1 MSLLTRPSPQ
11 DQRAGGSKR
20 PSPTALR
27 RHSKTGGGGETTAQC
42 LALNCCVG
50 AALLTA
56 GMCQSGLPPGAN
68 SGRCAHR
75 VISPAAGPQSLFTWG
90 GISCDA
96 SYCRC
101 RESVLGKALCQ
112 LLIMRGN
119 ATSASNRTVLRP
131 SAASNTIR
139 ARFTSR
145 RAVVGARQ
153 RASSIFRTFGLSRT
167 SCFGN
172 HPDLESRL
180 PYEEKSTVSGL
191 GFPANSKLATAKT
204 KRERLQ

>member
-1 MSLLTRPSPQ
+1 MRRFLLSSSGVRARQSAVPVADNARP
-11 DQRAGGSKR
+11 
-20 PSPTALR
+20 
-27 RHSKTGGGGETTAQC
+27 
-42 LALNCCVG
+42 
-50 AALLTA
+50 
-56 GMCQSGLPPGAN
+56 
-68 SGRCAHR
+68 
-75 VISPAAGPQSLFTWG
+75 
-90 GISCDA
+90 
-96 SYCRC
+96 
-101 RESVLGKALCQ
+101 
-112 LLIMRGN
+112 N

-180 PYEEKSTVSGL
+180 PYEEKGTVFRSWVSG
-191 GFPANSKLATAKT
+191 
-204 KRERLQ
+204 